1 MFLPFDLDIAFSA
14 GFVLALI
21 SSIHPAPD
29 SVPHSTKATFT
40 ILDALV
46 DGGNA
51 PARFRRQEF
60 QRLNEMLCILQEKD
74 SMHSQI
80 ISPEQFAIVP
90 GEEFIHGVSPGEVLN
105 VASLLDLCPGVDDA
119 TGVGWLWLDEEQDL
133 EQSLARN
140 WDG

>member
-21 SSIHPAPD
+21 SSIHPIPD
-29 SVPHSTKATFT
+29 AVPHSTKATFT

-60 QRLNEMLCILQEKD
+60 QRLDEMLRMLHEKD
-74 SMHSQI
+74 ATATEF
-80 ISPEQFAIVP
+80 ISPAQFAALP
-90 GEEFIHGVSPGEVLN
+90 GEDFVHGVSPGEVLN
-105 VASLLDLCPGVDDA
+105 VASLLDFYPGVDVA
-119 TGVGWLWLDEEQDL
+119 SGVGWLWQDDEHASGQN
-133 EQSLARN
+133 LASN
-140 WDG
+140 WDS